1 MLQAVAFRL
10 RRMISADSVFAVMVE
25 LPKCLSQLEARFNL
39 LHVSNYFLSIGPL
52 LVDDVHKL
60 ERLRKFI
67 IIHLIVFCLDGLEF
81 CVWVQIEGA
90 ASKRLYVV
98 DCFATGTLKNDIL
111 EICIPG

>member
-1 MLQAVAFRL
+1 M
-10 RRMISADSVFAVMVE
+10 
-25 LPKCLSQLEARFNL
+25 
-39 LHVSNYFLSIGPL
+39 
-52 LVDDVHKL
+52 DDVRKL

-81 CVWVQIEGA
+81 CVWVQIERA

-98 DCFATGTLKNDIL
+98 DCFATGTLQNDIL